1 MDDNRVNLELFLT
14 DNTRQGMQSAGQ
26 NMTGLEQQM
35 KEVVAILKQ
44 ELTGLSRAFKEALSN
59 GTANPSDLAEIQA
72 MKGAIAELEQ
82 QIKDLKKET
91 SETPRYPKV
100 IDLAPYVTEE
110 VDKLEDARERIK
122 LIISNIQKDIDSMRA
137 ASVQNA
143 SSGIINP
150 ADEAKIKQLENTV
163 RGLTEELKKYD
174 LTKRD
179 TYDTPI
185 VNDAVINK
193 TNALRMQFSQVA
205 RELPSLAMGPQMFI
219 LAISNNLPYLADA
232 IKDVK
237 IQNEEL
243 ARSNQKTIPVW
254 KQLLSAAFSWQTGLV
269 VGITLL
275 TVYGRELG
283 NWVKSLIKGKEAMT
297 ELLSSEQE
305 MALARS
311 KVSDNTKKEQTEL
324 DILYTK
330 LKDTTIS
337 SRERMAAINEWI
349 KRYPQYANIL
359 DGENINLAKLEAA
372 YQSLNKEIQAS
383 AIARAYAD
391 KIADNSVK
399 KEGELVKAQ
408 NQYVTYL
415 KAREK
420 YNKEVAEFEEKKE
433 KNGFSTATERYDA
446 GQRVKKL
453 RRAMDEEYELWKN
466 FRQNVNQYGENISTI
481 EQHLNAADLFQQPK
495 SGTYDYWTQ
504 QQTRAEGVLKN
515 IKSSIKKTLDE
526 ASKDGKNLFS
536 LGIDKSIVESYVK
549 ASSQVKEAREKL
561 KVYDDKKKPRV
572 QSSTRDY
579 ETELAEARVKTRLK
593 IENMLT
599 DLMED
604 GFAKRK
610 EIATKEYHETLA
622 QITEEEN
629 KQLKI
634 LKDESKKK
642 KQAVDPGK
650 ENDIK
655 SSASFSR
662 SLAAMN
668 YMKDIFD
675 INKEWQQKDE
685 NSWIE
690 YNKQYGTYNEKKAA
704 IAKEYALKINK
715 DTTDGE
721 KAFLKKQMEE
731 AYVNL
736 DFSQLKDKINWETI
750 FGDMANVT
758 KSQLL
763 NVKNQL
769 IAFKN
774 SPEFKKNSNP
784 EQIKVIEDALN
795 NINSA
800 ITDKSGF
807 FGGLASSMKEYKK
820 AVDEL
825 KQSQQ
830 EYNKSVE
837 LGDEIAQKS
846 ALEKRN
852 TAEKNLL
859 SAQNN
864 VEKSKDKAVDNITA
878 VANAMTRL
886 GEAKAS
892 ISDVGN
898 AVGSLVDALSKSG
911 SKIGGIIASVLSMLD
926 MIGKQGL
933 DHFLGNIF
941 DSLNNMTAGI
951 WNSIGSVFGIKGAG
965 NFFAGADYESY
976 SKMVSQ
982 YSRLNEVWSQLIDK
996 KKEYISISYSEEA
1009 YKAGQEAEA
1018 LVQKSIDSYRKLGIE
1033 RLNSGSSTGS
1043 HSIGV
1048 RQRKDMSSSD
1058 WAEAQ
1063 KALGSAFNSSIRDG
1077 RMTGLF
1083 DLSVEQLEKL
1093 KAEAP
1098 TFWAKL
1104 DDDVRGYLNNIIDG
1118 QAKIEEIQKSVKE
1131 QLTQLTFDN
1140 LRSNFLD
1147 TLMDMNSDSADFF
1160 DKFQEYFERAI
1171 LNDKIAALYNDRLQ
1185 TWYDEFA
1192 NANKSGGINSDEY
1205 AKLKEEWNKIV
1216 SDALTDRDA
1225 LKEIFGWTGDESS
1238 QSGRSGNFTTLTQE
1252 QGTKLEGLFTS
1263 VQDHT
1268 SSIDQLL
1275 KDAREER
1282 KTVMEVLG
1290 RIAENTAYCR
1300 HLETMNEYLERLD
1313 REGFKMR

>member
-1 MDDNRVNLELFLT
+1 
-14 DNTRQGMQSAGQ
+14 
-26 NMTGLEQQM
+26 
-35 KEVVAILKQ
+35 
-44 ELTGLSRAFKEALSN
+44 
-59 GTANPSDLAEIQA
+59 
-72 MKGAIAELEQ
+72 
-82 QIKDLKKET
+82 
-91 SETPRYPKV
+91 
-100 IDLAPYVTEE
+100 
-110 VDKLEDARERIK
+110 
-122 LIISNIQKDIDSMRA
+122 
-137 ASVQNA
+137 
-143 SSGIINP
+143 
-150 ADEAKIKQLENTV
+150 
-163 RGLTEELKKYD
+163 
-174 LTKRD
+174 
-179 TYDTPI
+179 
-185 VNDAVINK
+185 
-193 TNALRMQFSQVA
+193 
-205 RELPSLAMGPQMFI
+205 
-219 LAISNNLPYLADA
+219 
-232 IKDVK
+232 
-237 IQNEEL
+237 
-243 ARSNQKTIPVW
+243 
-254 KQLLSAAFSWQTGLV
+254 
-269 VGITLL
+269 
-275 TVYGRELG
+275 
-283 NWVKSLIKGKEAMT
+283 
-297 ELLSSEQE
+297 
-305 MALARS
+305 
-311 KVSDNTKKEQTEL
+311 
-324 DILYTK
+324 
-330 LKDTTIS
+330 
-337 SRERMAAINEWI
+337 MAAANEWI
-349 KRYPQYANIL
+349 KRYPEYANIL
-359 DGENINLAKLEAA
+359 NGENINISKLQTA
-372 YQSLNKEIQAS
+372 YSLLSKEIYAN
-383 AIARAYAD
+383 AVARSYMDKAAD
-391 KIADNSVK
+391 ISVQHD
-399 KEGELVKAQ
+399 KEEIKRRNQLVTLTRAQEEYSKAQ
-408 NQYVTYL
+408 
-415 KAREK
+415 EK
-420 YNKEVAEFEEKKE
+420 YNRLQQEADKGKPVGQTLSVARVAYLDAEENLKSQQKVYNDIVDNVKKY
-433 KNGFSTATERYDA
+433 KDNYDA
-446 GQRVKKL
+446 VI
-453 RRAMDEEYELWKN
+453 N
-466 FRQNVNQYGENISTI
+466 
-481 EQHLNAADLFQQPK
+481 HADTFNSFPQPK

-504 QQTRAEGVLKN
+504 QQNRAECVLKN

-549 ASSQVKEAREKL
+549 ASSQVKEARENL

-629 KQLKI
+629 KQMKI

-1185 TWYDEFA
+1185 AWYDEFA

-1263 VQDHT
+1263 VQDHI

-1282 KTVMEVLG
+1282 KTAMEVLG